1 MLLYPDDIF
10 EKLEFDKIIELTK
23 TYCKGERAKEILNK
37 PALFN
42 QKDRVERMLS
52 EVQELKKMIEDG
64 NRIPLRAY
72 QSIDQPLFW
81 LRKIDFVL
89 EIENIL
95 MIYDHIWSVY
105 ELCEIFKDPLNKKKY
120 PHMTVI
126 MDQVDFD
133 EQLIKQYSK
142 IFNEEADIKPT
153 ASPELNAVVKMINS
167 KQKELNKTFDR
178 LSNEF
183 ASQGLLND
191 NKETLRGGRRVM
203 SVPAENKRKIK
214 GIIHDESST
223 GRTVF
228 IEPEEVLYIN
238 NHLLELEAQKRHEI
252 RKILKELCGMLR
264 PFADDFEIWQK
275 IIVRLDLINAKANLA
290 IQYDGHKPEISDQ
303 HILEFKKAY
312 HPLLFLLHEKQN
324 KKVIPFNMNLDR
336 EKRVLVISGPNA
348 GGKSVTMKAV
358 GLMCMMVQSGMLIP
372 ALPESKLG
380 LFSHILVD
388 IGDQQ
393 SLEDDLS
400 TYSSRLKNMEVFLKR
415 ASSKSLF
422 LIDEFGSGTDP
433 KLGGAIAEA
442 ILDELNRK
450 KSLGLITTHY
460 SNIKMYAYNSPNL
473 INGAM
478 EFNKEELFPTY
489 KLILGKPGSS
499 FAYEIAK
506 SVGLSEKI
514 LNKAKNNAGEG
525 AKEIDDLLNDL
536 QEEKRMYEKRLAEN
550 EKEKQKLQRLINS
563 YENAYGDLE
572 FKKKKLKLEK
582 KEVKLNELNVNETEL
597 NKLIKELKEERKKE
611 KAEVLV
617 QKAEALSKK
626 IKEQKEE
633 VYENLD
639 GLKEEI
645 YYNDDFDPSTLK
657 VGDFVKLRTGGDPA
671 AILSIKKGVASLSMG
686 YMKLNVPIRD
696 LVPAKTPMQIN
707 ARKSVQTTTVKNP
720 MALESKLD
728 VRGYTMKE
736 AVDNVQEFVD
746 NALMSNIPSL
756 RIIHGKGTGVLRKA
770 ILEKLKE
777 YKDIKEVWHPSDES
791 GGNGVTIVDF

>member
-23 TYCKGERAKEILNK
+23 TYCKGERARQILMN
-37 PALFN
+37 
-42 QKDRVERMLS
+42 
-52 EVQELKKMIEDG
+52 EVAELKQMIEDG
-64 NRIPLRAY
+64 NRLPLRAY
-72 QSIDQPLFW
+72 ENIDEPLYM

-95 MIYDHIWSVY
+95 KIYDHIWSVY
-105 ELCEIFKDPLNKKKY
+105 ELCEIFKHPTNKKNYQHIHK
-120 PHMTVI
+120 I
-126 MDQVDFD
+126 LQQVEFD
-133 EQLIKQYSK
+133 ESLIKQYGK
-142 IFNEEADIKPT
+142 IFNEEAEIKPT
-153 ASPELNAVVKMINS
+153 ASPALNSVVKLIDS
-167 KQKELNKTFDR
+167 KQRELNKTFDK
-178 LSNEF
+178 LAAEF
-183 ASQGLLND
+183 SAQGLLND

-203 SVPAENKRKIK
+203 SVPAENKRRIK

-252 RKILKELCGMLR
+252 RKILKELCNVLR
-264 PFADDFEIWQK
+264 PFVDDFEMWQK

-290 IQYDGHKPEISDQ
+290 RQYNGNKPEISDE
-303 HILEFKKAY
+303 HILEFKKGH
-312 HPLLFLLHEKQN
+312 HPLLYLLHQKQD
-324 KKVIPFNMNLDR
+324 KKVIPFDLKLDR
-336 EKRVLVISGPNA
+336 EKRILVISGPNA

-372 ALPESKLG
+372 ALPETKMG

-442 ILDELNRK
+442 ILDELKRK

-506 SVGLSEKI
+506 SVGLPANI
-514 LNKAKNNAGEG
+514 LNKAKKNAGEG

-536 QEEKRMYEKRLAEN
+536 QEEKRMYEKRLAAN
-550 EKEKQKLQRLINS
+550 EKEKENLQRLIRS
-563 YENAYGDLE
+563 YESAYGDLE
-572 FKKKKLKLEK
+572 IKKKKLKLEK
-582 KEVKLNELNVNETEL
+582 KEVKLNELNLNETEL
-597 NKLIKELKEERKKE
+597 NKLIKELKEERKLE
-611 KAEVLV
+611 
-617 QKAEALSKK
+617 KAEALAKK
-626 IKEQKEE
+626 LKEQKKE
-633 VYENLD
+633 VVENLG

-645 YYNDDFDPSTLK
+645 YYNDDFDSSSLK
-657 VGDFVKLRTGGDPA
+657 VGDFVKLRTGGDAA
-671 AILSIKKGVASLSMG
+671 AILAINKDMASLSMG
-686 YMKLNVPIRD
+686 FMQLNVPLRD
-696 LVPAKTPMQIN
+696 LLPAKTPMNIK
-707 ARKSVQTTTVKNP
+707 ARKSVQTSTVQNP

-728 VRGYTMKE
+728 VRGYTMRD
-736 AVDNVQEFVD
+736 AVDSVQEFVD
-746 NALMSNIPSL
+746 NALMSNMPSL
-756 RIIHGKGTGVLRKA
+756 RIIHGKGSGVLRKA
-770 ILEKLKE
+770 ILGKLKE
-777 YKDIKEVWHPSDES
+777 YKDIKEVRHPADEN
-791 GGNGVTIVDF
+791 GGNGVTIVEF